1 MKAPLHNMYNARYT
15 ESIILICLMAFFIK
29 TAANIVLISFIK
41 VIVDTIKWRFWGIV
55 LFAGL
60 LTLHT
65 IYNNVIIMRE
75 KYSEQRI
82 VSCYEADANHNFR
95 PTAMLDL
102 MQEAA
107 GRDASVL
114 GFGYDDMISSNTAW
128 VLSRIRVIFHKN
140 PKWRDTINLKTW
152 HKGANRIF
160 YLRDFTLESPDSERL
175 VSATTSWLII
185 DLSSRRMVRN
195 TTLAENFD
203 NASMGHAIEEPAD
216 KVILPKDSQL
226 ELVHTHKVVWSDI
239 DTNGHVN
246 NVKYAVW
253 ALDCVDYEIAKE
265 RELKEM
271 LINYDC
277 EVMPGQEVD
286 LYRVS
291 SEENGSLAYYVV
303 GKVAGKTSF
312 SLKMTF

>member
-1 MKAPLHNMYNARYT
+1 M
-15 ESIILICLMAFFIK
+15 
-29 TAANIVLISFIK
+29 LIS
-41 VIVDTIKWRFWGIV
+41 D
-55 LFAGL
+55 
-60 LTLHT
+60 
-65 IYNNVIIMRE
+65 MRE
-75 KYSEQRI
+75 KYSEQRVI
-82 VSCYEADANHNFR
+82 SCYEADANHNFR

-114 GFGYDDMISSNTAW
+114 GFGYDDMIGSNTAW
-128 VLSRIRVIFHKN
+128 VLSRTRVVFHKN
-140 PKWRDTINLKTW
+140 PKWRDTVNLKTW

-160 YLRDFTLESPDSERL
+160 YLRDFVLDSQDGVRL

-185 DLSSRRMVRN
+185 DLASRRMVRN

-203 NASMGHAIEEPAD
+203 NSGMGHAIEEPAD
-216 KVILPKDSQL
+216 KVVLPKDSQL

-253 ALDCVDYEIAKE
+253 ALDAVDFEIAKGM
-265 RELKEM
+265 ELKEM
-271 LINYDC
+271 LINYDS
-277 EVMPGQEVD
+277 EVMPGSEVE
-286 LYRVS
+286 LYRTSVVES
-291 SEENGSLAYYVV
+291 DACVYYVV

-312 SLKMTF
+312 SIKLIF

>member
-1 MKAPLHNMYNARYT
+1 MYNARYT

-65 IYNNVIIMRE
+65 IYDNVIIMRE
-75 KYSEQRI
+75 KYFEQRI

-114 GFGYDDMISSNTAW
+114 GFGYDDMIGSNTAW
-128 VLSRIRVIFHKN
+128 VLSRTRVVFHKN
-140 PKWRDTINLKTW
+140 PKWRDTVNLKTW

-160 YLRDFTLESPDSERL
+160 YLRDFVLDSQDGERL

-185 DLSSRRMVRN
+185 DLASRRMVRN

-203 NASMGHAIEEPAD
+203 NSGMGHAIEEPAD
-216 KVILPKDSQL
+216 KVVLPKDSQL
-226 ELVHTHKVVWSDI
+226 ELVNTHKVVWSDI

-253 ALDCVDYEIAKE
+253 ALDAVDFEIAKG

-271 LINYDC
+271 LINYDS
-277 EVMPGQEVD
+277 EVMPGSEVE
-286 LYRVS
+286 LYRTSVVES
-291 SEENGSLAYYVV
+291 DACVYYVV

-312 SLKMTF
+312 SIKLIF